1 MKKGYKI
8 ILSVLVVCNVLFF
21 ALLAYKAYNYFRINN
36 FTIRK
41 LAKKLNMNLYMARPP
56 FYVFVKDSKLAS
68 KNFQIGVLKEN
79 IILSHSYS
87 NKDISTRIDVGL
99 DSCSFDKI
107 GDYKFIAVMTKDN
120 ISFDYNGDGFFDAVL
135 NTYKKKWVIVYEN
148 KLVPAKTLKSTL
160 ESKNFKLVNT
170 GEIVTFNIKE
180 GKFIKK

>member
-1 MKKGYKI
+1 M
-8 ILSVLVVCNVLFF
+8 
-21 ALLAYKAYNYFRINN
+21 
-36 FTIRK
+36 
-41 LAKKLNMNLYMARPP
+41 
-56 FYVFVKDSKLAS
+56 
-68 KNFQIGVLKEN
+68 
-79 IILSHSYS
+79 SHSYS

-170 GEIVTFNIKE
+170 REIVTFNIKE
-180 GKFIKK
+180 GKFVKK